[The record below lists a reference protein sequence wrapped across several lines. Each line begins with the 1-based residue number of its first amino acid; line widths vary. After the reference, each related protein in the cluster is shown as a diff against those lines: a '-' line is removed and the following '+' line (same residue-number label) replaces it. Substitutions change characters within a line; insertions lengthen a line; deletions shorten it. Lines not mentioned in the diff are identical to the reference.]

1 MSFPVVAIVGRPNV
15 GKSTIFNR
23 MTRTNRAITAPEP
36 GVTRDRHIG
45 NVEFEGREFLVM
57 DTGGWVPRSEELFDA
72 AIREQVKFA
81 LEECDVVLFIGDAQT
96 GPTDA
101 DLDIATMLKRSDKPV
116 VVAVNKT
123 DNPSME
129 AENPSF
135 YMMGL
140 GEPNPLSAV
149 QGYGFG
155 ELLEKIVAVLPDGG
169 KGAIDRPRPLV
180 AIIGR
185 PNTGKSSLV
194 NALLGEDRHMVTDI
208 AGTTRDS
215 IDSVV
220 TYYKQPMTLIDTA
233 GLRRKAKVKEAL
245 EFYTTVRTQK
255 ALKEC
260 DVAIIMIEA
269 QEGLLAQDVHIIQD
283 AVTYGKGV
291 ILCLNKW
298 DLVEKDERTAGL
310 ISEEID
316 ERLSSLTYIERMF
329 ISAKDKQ
336 RVHKVLETV
345 LKIHEER
352 QKRISTGE
360 LNRFLNQLME
370 RQPPPSLKGRDLRLS
385 YITQAEAEPPT
396 FILFTR
402 WANLMPDNYKLWLE
416 RRLREQYGFDGVPIR
431 LFFRGKR
438 TA

>member
-23 MTRTNRAITAPEP
+23 MTRTNRAITSPEP
-36 GVTRDRHIG
+36 GVTRDRHVG
-45 NVEFEGREFLVM
+45 TVEFEGREFLVM

-81 LEECDVVLFIGDAQT
+81 LEECDVVLFIGDTQT
-96 GPTDA
+96 GLTDS
-101 DLDIATMLKRSDKPV
+101 DLEIAQLLKKSNLPV
-116 VVAVNKT
+116 VVAINKT
-123 DNPSME
+123 DNFNME
-129 AENPSF
+129 AEIPAF
-135 YMMGL
+135 YKLGL
-140 GEPNPLSAV
+140 GDPHPLSAI

-155 ELLEKIVAVLPDGG
+155 ELLEKICEVLPESGG
-169 KGAIDRPRPLV
+169 KTVDRPRPLIAV
-180 AIIGR
+180 IGR

-194 NALLGEDRHMVTDI
+194 NALLGEQRHIVTEV

-220 TYYKQPMTLIDTA
+220 KYYKQSLTLIDTA

-260 DVAIIMIEA
+260 DIAIVMIEA
-269 QEGLLAQDVHIIQD
+269 QEGLLAQDVKILQE

-310 ISEEID
+310 IAEEVD
-316 ERLSSLTYIERMF
+316 ERLSNINFIEKLF
-329 ISAKDKQ
+329 ISAKDMQ
-336 RVHKVLETV
+336 RVHKVIEVALRV
-345 LKIHEER
+345 HEER

-360 LNRFLNQLME
+360 LNRFLKQLMD
-370 RQPPPSLKGRDLRLS
+370 RQPPPAVKGHDLRLD
-385 YITQAEAEPPT
+385 YVTQAEAEPPT
-396 FILFTR
+396 FIMFSR
-402 WANLMPDNYKLWLE
+402 WAKLIPENYQLFLE

-431 LFFRGKR
+431 LFFRGKKQ
-438 TA
+438 